1 MNQSKNWS
9 PFLPLL
15 ELGSFFT
22 RMIDSVYG
30 FSSFRY
36 TRLIAVESLR
46 LFPQPPLLI
55 RRSLK
60 PDRLPGIRTEEKTL
74 HGKNMFFFFLFIKTD
89 LCLSC
94 RRIQRCKGWLS
105 GSCWD

>member
-9 PFLPLL
+9 SFLPRHYDDYLNL
-15 ELGSFFT
+15 ALFT

-60 PDRLPGIRTEEKTL
+60 PDKLPGIRTEE
-74 HGKNMFFFFLFIKTD
+74 
-89 LCLSC
+89 
-94 RRIQRCKGWLS
+94 RP
-105 GSCWD
+105 